1 MIDKAELARLI
12 PHAGT
17 MCLLERV
24 TSWDERSIRCVA
36 VSHRDPGNPL
46 ATDGR
51 LGTACGVEYAAQAM
65 AIHGGLSGV
74 IGERP
79 KAGYLMS
86 LRALT
91 LHRPYLDD
99 LEDELI
105 VEAERL
111 AGEGAQVS
119 YRFNLTCVG
128 KPVLE
133 GRAAVLLEVAAT

>member
-1 MIDKAELARLI
+1 MIDKVELSRLI
-12 PHAGT
+12 PHAGA

-24 TSWDERSIRCVA
+24 SAWDAQSIRCVA
-36 VSHRDPGNPL
+36 RSHRDPANPL

-51 LGTACGVEYAAQAM
+51 LGAACGVEYAAQAM
-65 AIHGGLSGV
+65 AVHGGLSGAV
-74 IGERP
+74 GQRP

-86 LRALT
+86 LRGLT
-91 LHRPYLDD
+91 LHRPFLDD
-99 LEDELI
+99 LEDELV

-119 YRFNLTCVG
+119 YRFNLTCAG

-133 GRAAVLLEVAAT
+133 GRAAVLLEVAAL

>member
-1 MIDKAELARLI
+1 MIDKAELSRLI
-12 PHAGT
+12 PHAGA

-24 TSWDERSIRCVA
+24 SFWDERSIRCVA
-36 VSHRDPGNPL
+36 VSHRDPDNPL
-46 ATDGR
+46 AADGH
-51 LGTACGVEYAAQAM
+51 LGAACGVEYAAQAM
-65 AIHGGLSGV
+65 AVHGGLSGV
-74 IGERP
+74 TGERP

-86 LRALT
+86 LRGLT
-91 LHRPYLDD
+91 LHRTYLDD
-99 LEDELI
+99 LENDLV

-119 YRFNLTCVG
+119 YRFNLTCAG